1 MKYCIAKMNNRILS
15 YLLAENGRA
24 VEIHA
29 DELEDRNLLGNIYIG
44 RVQKVVKNIQAAFVE
59 ISPGVPCY
67 LPLEDLRDPIYT
79 KKGPSKDLQQGDEL
93 VVQVSREA
101 MKTKGPSVT
110 TRLSL
115 QGRYVILDGKHPGI
129 GISKKLEEGQREQ
142 LRRIAEFY
150 RKDLSADSDSGS
162 IRLEEAAG
170 IVIRTNAACASEEAI
185 LEELR
190 MLSRQL
196 ADIRGKAPY
205 RTCYSCLH
213 QMPPGWLRR
222 FNGLRM
228 RDTQFIMIE
237 DEQLYLQ
244 ARQYLQEYL
253 PELLP
258 ILVHYQDPLLP
269 MHKLYSLERELSE
282 ALSQRVWLRSGGYLV
297 IQPTEALT
305 VVDVNSGKYE
315 AGRKKEETILKV
327 NLEAARETARQMR
340 LRNLSG
346 IIIIDF
352 INMET
357 EEAKKQVL
365 GQLREHLLK
374 DPLQANVV
382 DMTKLNLVEVVRKKV
397 EGPLAEHVKVIMQ

>member
-269 MHKLYSLERELSE
+269 MHKLYSLERELFE

>member
-1 MKYCIAKMNNRILS
+1 MKYCIAKMKNRILS
-15 YLLAENGRA
+15 YLLAENGHA

-29 DELEDRNLLGNIYIG
+29 DEMEDRNLLGNIYIG

-115 QGRYVILDGKHPGI
+115 QGRYVILDGKHIGI
-129 GISKKLEEGQREQ
+129 GISKKLEEGQREK
-142 LRRIAEFY
+142 LRRIAESY
-150 RKDLSADSDSGS
+150 RKDLSADSHSGS

-190 MLSRQL
+190 KLSRQL

-228 RDTQFIMIE
+228 RDTQSIMIE

-315 AGRKKEETILKV
+315 AGKKKEETILKV

-357 EEAKKQVL
+357 EEAKNEVL
-365 GQLREHLLK
+365 GELRARLLL

-397 EGPLAEHVKVIMQ
+397 EGPLMEHVV

>member
-170 IVIRTNAACASEEAI
+170 IVIRTNAACASEETI

-190 MLSRQL
+190 KLSRQL

-315 AGRKKEETILKV
+315 AGKKKEETILKV

-357 EEAKKQVL
+357 EEAKNEVL
-365 GQLREHLLK
+365 GELRARLLL

-397 EGPLAEHVKVIMQ
+397 EGPLMEHVV

>member
-1 MKYCIAKMNNRILS
+1 MKYCIAKMKNRILS

-115 QGRYVILDGKHPGI
+115 QGRYVILDGKHIGI
-129 GISKKLEEGQREQ
+129 GISKKLEEGQREK
-142 LRRIAEFY
+142 LRRIAESY
-150 RKDLSADSDSGS
+150 RKDLSADSHSGS

-190 MLSRQL
+190 KLSRQL

-315 AGRKKEETILKV
+315 AGKKKEETILKV

-357 EEAKKQVL
+357 EEAKNEVL
-365 GQLREHLLK
+365 GELRARLLL

-397 EGPLAEHVKVIMQ
+397 EGPLMEHVV

>member
-115 QGRYVILDGKHPGI
+115 QGRYVILDGKHIGI
-129 GISKKLEEGQREQ
+129 GISKKLEEGQREK
-142 LRRIAEFY
+142 LRRIAESY
-150 RKDLSADSDSGS
+150 RKDLSADSHSGS

-190 MLSRQL
+190 KLSRQL

-228 RDTQFIMIE
+228 RDTQSIMIE

-258 ILVHYQDPLLP
+258 ILVHYHDPLLP

-315 AGRKKEETILKV
+315 AGKKKEETILKV

-357 EEAKKQVL
+357 EEAKNEVL
-365 GQLREHLLK
+365 GELRARLLL

-397 EGPLAEHVKVIMQ
+397 EGPLMEHVV

>member
-1 MKYCIAKMNNRILS
+1 MKYCIEKMNDCIISFLLS
-15 YLLAENGRA
+15 ENGHA
-24 VEIHA
+24 TEIHA
-29 DELEDRNLLGNIYIG
+29 DKIEEQGLLGNIYVG
-44 RVQKVVKNIQAAFVE
+44 RVQKVVKNIQAAFVD
-59 ISPGVPCY
+59 IAPGLACY
-67 LPLEDLRDPIYT
+67 LPLEDMKHPIYT
-79 KKGPSKDLQQGDEL
+79 KKGPSKELQQGDEL

-115 QGRYVILDGKHPGI
+115 QGKYVILDGKQPGI
-129 GISKKLEEGQREQ
+129 GVSKKLDDG
-142 LRRIAEFY
+142 RRTELKGIVESY
-150 RKDLSADSDSGS
+150 LMDVPADSSSEPLIPLG
-162 IRLEEAAG
+162 ETG
-170 IVIRTNAACASEEAI
+170 IVIRTNAACASEADI
-185 LEELR
+185 LEELKK
-190 MLSRQL
+190 LTQQL

-213 QMPPGWLRR
+213 QTPPGWLRR
-222 FNGLRM
+222 FRGLRLS
-228 RDTQFIMIE
+228 DTEAIVIE
-237 DEQLYLQ
+237 DEKLYLQ
-244 ARQYLQEYL
+244 AEQHLREYL
-253 PELLP
+253 PEVLP
-258 ILVHYQDPLLP
+258 MLVHYQDPLLP
-269 MHKLYSLERELSE
+269 MHKLYSLERELGE
-282 ALSQRVWLRSGGYLV
+282 ALAQRVWLKSGGYLV

>member
-115 QGRYVILDGKHPGI
+115 QGRYVILDGKHIGI
-129 GISKKLEEGQREQ
+129 GISKKLEEGQREK
-142 LRRIAEFY
+142 LRRIAESY
-150 RKDLSADSDSGS
+150 RKDLSADSHSGS

-190 MLSRQL
+190 KLSRQL

-228 RDTQFIMIE
+228 RDTQSIMIE

-269 MHKLYSLERELSE
+269 MHKLYSLERELFE

-315 AGRKKEETILKV
+315 AGKKKEETILKV

-357 EEAKKQVL
+357 EEAKNEVL
-365 GQLREHLLK
+365 GELRARLLL

-397 EGPLAEHVKVIMQ
+397 EGPLMEHVV

>member
-150 RKDLSADSDSGS
+150 RKDLWADSHSGS
-162 IRLEEAAG
+162 IRLAEAAG

-190 MLSRQL
+190 KLSRQL

-228 RDTQFIMIE
+228 RDTQSIMIE

-315 AGRKKEETILKV
+315 AGKKKEETILKV

-357 EEAKKQVL
+357 EEAKNEVL
-365 GQLREHLLK
+365 GELRARLLL

-397 EGPLAEHVKVIMQ
+397 EGPLMEHVV

>member
-150 RKDLSADSDSGS
+150 RKDLWADSHSGS
-162 IRLEEAAG
+162 IRLAETAG

-190 MLSRQL
+190 KLSRQL

-315 AGRKKEETILKV
+315 AGKKKEETILKV

-357 EEAKKQVL
+357 EEAKNEVL
-365 GQLREHLLK
+365 GELRARLLL

-397 EGPLAEHVKVIMQ
+397 EGPLMEHVV

>member
-1 MKYCIAKMNNRILS
+1 MKYCIAKMKNRILS
-15 YLLAENGRA
+15 YLLAENGHA

-29 DELEDRNLLGNIYIG
+29 DEMEDRNLLGNIYIG

-115 QGRYVILDGKHPGI
+115 QGRYVILDGKHIGI
-129 GISKKLEEGQREQ
+129 GISKKLEEGQREK
-142 LRRIAEFY
+142 LRRIAESY
-150 RKDLSADSDSGS
+150 RKDLSADSHSGS

-190 MLSRQL
+190 KLSRQL

-228 RDTQFIMIE
+228 RDTQSIMIE

-258 ILVHYQDPLLP
+258 ILVHYHDPLLP

-315 AGRKKEETILKV
+315 AGKKKEETILKV

-357 EEAKKQVL
+357 EEAKNEVL
-365 GQLREHLLK
+365 GELRARLLL

-397 EGPLAEHVKVIMQ
+397 EGPLMEHVV

>member
-150 RKDLSADSDSGS
+150 RKDLWADSHSGS

-190 MLSRQL
+190 KLSRQL

-315 AGRKKEETILKV
+315 AGKKKEETILKV

-357 EEAKKQVL
+357 EEAKNEVL
-365 GQLREHLLK
+365 GELRARLLL

-397 EGPLAEHVKVIMQ
+397 EGPLMEHVV

>member
-1 MKYCIAKMNNRILS
+1 MKYCIAKMKNRILS
-15 YLLAENGRA
+15 YLLAENGHA

-29 DELEDRNLLGNIYIG
+29 DEMEDRNLLGNIYIG

-115 QGRYVILDGKHPGI
+115 QGRYVILDGKHIGI
-129 GISKKLEEGQREQ
+129 GISKKLEEGQREK
-142 LRRIAEFY
+142 LRRIAESY
-150 RKDLSADSDSGS
+150 RKDLSADSHSGS

-170 IVIRTNAACASEEAI
+170 IVIRTNAACASEETI

-190 MLSRQL
+190 KLSRQL

-228 RDTQFIMIE
+228 RDTQSIMIE

-258 ILVHYQDPLLP
+258 ILVHYHDPLLP

-297 IQPTEALT
+297 IQPTEA
-305 VVDVNSGKYE
+305 
-315 AGRKKEETILKV
+315 
-327 NLEAARETARQMR
+327 
-340 LRNLSG
+340 
-346 IIIIDF
+346 
-352 INMET
+352 
-357 EEAKKQVL
+357 
-365 GQLREHLLK
+365 
-374 DPLQANVV
+374 
-382 DMTKLNLVEVVRKKV
+382 
-397 EGPLAEHVKVIMQ
+397 

>member
-1 MKYCIAKMNNRILS
+1 MKYCIAKMKNRILS
-15 YLLAENGRA
+15 YLLAENGHA

-29 DELEDRNLLGNIYIG
+29 DEMEDRNLLGNIYIG

-115 QGRYVILDGKHPGI
+115 QGRYVILDGKHIGI
-129 GISKKLEEGQREQ
+129 GISKKLEEGQRDK
-142 LRRIAEFY
+142 LRRIAESY
-150 RKDLSADSDSGS
+150 RKDLSADSHSGS

-170 IVIRTNAACASEEAI
+170 IVIRTNAACASEETI

-190 MLSRQL
+190 KLSRQL

-228 RDTQFIMIE
+228 RDTQSIMIE

-258 ILVHYQDPLLP
+258 ILVHYHDPLLP

-315 AGRKKEETILKV
+315 AGKKKEETILKV

-357 EEAKKQVL
+357 EEAKNEVL
-365 GQLREHLLK
+365 GELRARLLL

-397 EGPLAEHVKVIMQ
+397 EGPLMEHVV

>member
-1 MKYCIAKMNNRILS
+1 MKYCIAKMKNRILS
-15 YLLAENGRA
+15 YLLAENGHA

-29 DELEDRNLLGNIYIG
+29 DEMEDRNLLGNIYIG

-115 QGRYVILDGKHPGI
+115 QGRYVILDGKHIGI
-129 GISKKLEEGQREQ
+129 GISKKLEEGQREK
-142 LRRIAEFY
+142 LRRIAESY
-150 RKDLSADSDSGS
+150 RKDLSADSHSGS

-170 IVIRTNAACASEEAI
+170 IVIRTNAACASEETI

-190 MLSRQL
+190 KLSRQL

-228 RDTQFIMIE
+228 RDTQSIMIE

-258 ILVHYQDPLLP
+258 ILVHYHDPLLP

-315 AGRKKEETILKV
+315 AGKKKEETILKV

-357 EEAKKQVL
+357 EEAKNEVL
-365 GQLREHLLK
+365 GELRARLLL

-397 EGPLAEHVKVIMQ
+397 EGPLMEHVV

>member
-150 RKDLSADSDSGS
+150 RKDLWADSHSGS
-162 IRLEEAAG
+162 IRLAEAAG

-185 LEELR
+185 LEEVR

-315 AGRKKEETILKV
+315 AGKKKEETILKV

-357 EEAKKQVL
+357 EEAKNEVL
-365 GQLREHLLK
+365 GELRARLLL

-397 EGPLAEHVKVIMQ
+397 EGPLMEHVV

>member
-190 MLSRQL
+190 KLSRQL

-315 AGRKKEETILKV
+315 AGKKKEETILKV

-357 EEAKKQVL
+357 EEAKNEVL
-365 GQLREHLLK
+365 GELRARLLL

-397 EGPLAEHVKVIMQ
+397 EGPLMEHVV

>member
-1 MKYCIAKMNNRILS
+1 MKYCIAKMKNRILS
-15 YLLAENGRA
+15 YLLAENGHA

-29 DELEDRNLLGNIYIG
+29 DEMEDRNLLGNIYIG

-115 QGRYVILDGKHPGI
+115 QGRYVILDGKHIGI

-269 MHKLYSLERELSE
+269 MHKLYSLERELFE

-315 AGRKKEETILKV
+315 AGKKKEETILKV

-357 EEAKKQVL
+357 EEAKNEVL
-365 GQLREHLLK
+365 GELRARLLL

-397 EGPLAEHVKVIMQ
+397 EGPLMEHVV

>member
-150 RKDLSADSDSGS
+150 RKDLWADSHSGS
-162 IRLEEAAG
+162 IRLAEAAG

-190 MLSRQL
+190 KLSRQL

-340 LRNLSG
+340 LRNLAG

-357 EEAKKQVL
+357 EEAKNEVL
-365 GQLREHLLK
+365 GELRARLLL

-397 EGPLAEHVKVIMQ
+397 EGPLMEHVV

>member
-150 RKDLSADSDSGS
+150 RKDLWADSHSGS
-162 IRLEEAAG
+162 IRLAETAG

-190 MLSRQL
+190 KLSRQL

-315 AGRKKEETILKV
+315 AGKKKEETILKV

-357 EEAKKQVL
+357 EEAK
-365 GQLREHLLK
+365 
-374 DPLQANVV
+374 N
-382 DMTKLNLVEVVRKKV
+382 EVCGGYDKTESGRSSAK
-397 EGPLAEHVKVIMQ
+397 ESGRPFDGACCLE

>member
-129 GISKKLEEGQREQ
+129 GISKKLEEGQREK

-150 RKDLSADSDSGS
+150 RKDLWADSHSGS
-162 IRLEEAAG
+162 IRLAEAAG

-190 MLSRQL
+190 KLSRQL

-315 AGRKKEETILKV
+315 AGKKKEETILKV

-357 EEAKKQVL
+357 EEAKNEVL
-365 GQLREHLLK
+365 GELRARLLL

-397 EGPLAEHVKVIMQ
+397 EGPLMEHVV

>member
-1 MKYCIAKMNNRILS
+1 MKYCIAKMKNRILS
-15 YLLAENGRA
+15 YLLAENGHA

-29 DELEDRNLLGNIYIG
+29 DEMEDRNLLGNIYIG

-115 QGRYVILDGKHPGI
+115 QGRYVILDGKHIGI
-129 GISKKLEEGQREQ
+129 GISKKLEEGQREK
-142 LRRIAEFY
+142 LRRIAESY
-150 RKDLSADSDSGS
+150 RKDLSADSHSGS

-190 MLSRQL
+190 KLSRQL

-315 AGRKKEETILKV
+315 AGKKKEETILKV

-357 EEAKKQVL
+357 EEAKNEVL
-365 GQLREHLLK
+365 GELRARLLL

-397 EGPLAEHVKVIMQ
+397 EGPLMEHVV

>member
-190 MLSRQL
+190 KLSRQL

>member
-150 RKDLSADSDSGS
+150 RKDLWADSHSGS
-162 IRLEEAAG
+162 IRLAEAAG

-190 MLSRQL
+190 KLSRQL

-315 AGRKKEETILKV
+315 AGKKKEETILKV

-352 INMET
+352 INMKDKDANHELI
-357 EEAKKQVL
+357 EYLKACLAKDEVRVNYVDITGLGLIELTRRKQAQPV
-365 GQLREHLLK
+365 
-374 DPLQANVV
+374 
-382 DMTKLNLVEVVRKKV
+382 T
-397 EGPLAEHVKVIMQ
+397 LADFN

>member
-1 MKYCIAKMNNRILS
+1 MKYCIAKMKNRILS
-15 YLLAENGRA
+15 YLLAENGHA

-29 DELEDRNLLGNIYIG
+29 DEMEDRNLLGNIYIG

-115 QGRYVILDGKHPGI
+115 QGRYVILDGKHIGI
-129 GISKKLEEGQREQ
+129 GISKKLEEGQREK
-142 LRRIAEFY
+142 LRRIAESY
-150 RKDLSADSDSGS
+150 RKDLSADSHSGS

-170 IVIRTNAACASEEAI
+170 IVIRTNAACASEETI

-190 MLSRQL
+190 KLSRQL

-228 RDTQFIMIE
+228 RDTQSIMIE

-258 ILVHYQDPLLP
+258 ILVHYHDPLLP

-315 AGRKKEETILKV
+315 AGKKKEETILKV

-357 EEAKKQVL
+357 EEAKNEVL
-365 GQLREHLLK
+365 GELRAQLLL

-397 EGPLAEHVKVIMQ
+397 EGPLMEHVV

>member
-150 RKDLSADSDSGS
+150 RKDLWSDSHSGS
-162 IRLEEAAG
+162 IRLAEAAG

-190 MLSRQL
+190 KLSRQL

-258 ILVHYQDPLLP
+258 ILVHYQDP
-269 MHKLYSLERELSE
+269 S
-282 ALSQRVWLRSGGYLV
+282 RSGYGSDRGA
-297 IQPTEALT
+297 IW
-305 VVDVNSGKYE
+305 
-315 AGRKKEETILKV
+315 
-327 NLEAARETARQMR
+327 
-340 LRNLSG
+340 
-346 IIIIDF
+346 
-352 INMET
+352 
-357 EEAKKQVL
+357 
-365 GQLREHLLK
+365 
-374 DPLQANVV
+374 
-382 DMTKLNLVEVVRKKV
+382 
-397 EGPLAEHVKVIMQ
+397 

>member
-162 IRLEEAAG
+162 IRLAEAAG

-190 MLSRQL
+190 KLSRQL

-315 AGRKKEETILKV
+315 AGKKKEETILKV

-357 EEAKKQVL
+357 EEAKNEVL
-365 GQLREHLLK
+365 GELRARLLL

-397 EGPLAEHVKVIMQ
+397 EGPLMEHVV

>member
-150 RKDLSADSDSGS
+150 RKDLWADSHSGS
-162 IRLEEAAG
+162 IRLAEAAG

-269 MHKLYSLERELSE
+269 MHKLYSLERELFE

-315 AGRKKEETILKV
+315 AGKKKEETILKV

-340 LRNLSG
+340 LRNRSG
-346 IIIIDF
+346 IISIDF
-352 INMET
+352 INMDT
-357 EEAKKQVL
+357 EEAKNEVL
-365 GQLREHLLK
+365 GELRARLLL

-397 EGPLAEHVKVIMQ
+397 EGPLMEHVV

>member
-1 MKYCIAKMNNRILS
+1 MKYCIAKMKNRILS
-15 YLLAENGRA
+15 YLLAENGHA

-29 DELEDRNLLGNIYIG
+29 DEMEDRNLLGNIYIG

-115 QGRYVILDGKHPGI
+115 QGRYVILDGKHIGI
-129 GISKKLEEGQREQ
+129 GISKKLEEGQREK
-142 LRRIAEFY
+142 LRRIAESY
-150 RKDLSADSDSGS
+150 RKDLSADSHSGS

-170 IVIRTNAACASEEAI
+170 IVIRTNAACASEETI

-190 MLSRQL
+190 KLSRQL

-228 RDTQFIMIE
+228 RDTQSIMIE

-258 ILVHYQDPLLP
+258 ILVHYHDPLLP

-305 VVDVNSGKYE
+305 VVDVNSGKSE
-315 AGRKKEETILKV
+315 AGKKKEETILKV

-357 EEAKKQVL
+357 EEAKNEVL
-365 GQLREHLLK
+365 GELRARLLL

-397 EGPLAEHVKVIMQ
+397 EGPLMEHVV

>member
-150 RKDLSADSDSGS
+150 RKDLWADSHSGS
-162 IRLEEAAG
+162 IRLAEAAG

-190 MLSRQL
+190 KLSRQL

-315 AGRKKEETILKV
+315 AGKKKEETILKV

-357 EEAKKQVL
+357 EEAKNEVL
-365 GQLREHLLK
+365 GELRARLLL

-397 EGPLAEHVKVIMQ
+397 EGPLMEHVV

>member
-1 MKYCIAKMNNRILS
+1 MKYCIAKMKNRILS
-15 YLLAENGRA
+15 YLLAENGHA

-29 DELEDRNLLGNIYIG
+29 DEMEDRNLLGNIYIG

-115 QGRYVILDGKHPGI
+115 QGRYVILDGKHIGI
-129 GISKKLEEGQREQ
+129 GISKKLEEGQREK

-150 RKDLSADSDSGS
+150 RKDLWADSHSGS
-162 IRLEEAAG
+162 IRLAEAAG

-190 MLSRQL
+190 KLSRQL

-228 RDTQFIMIE
+228 RDTQSIMIE

-315 AGRKKEETILKV
+315 AGKKKEETILKV

-357 EEAKKQVL
+357 EEAKNEVL
-365 GQLREHLLK
+365 GELRARLLL

-397 EGPLAEHVKVIMQ
+397 EGPLMEHVV

>member
-190 MLSRQL
+190 KLSRQL

-269 MHKLYSLERELSE
+269 MHKLYSLERELFE

-315 AGRKKEETILKV
+315 AGKKKEETILKV

-357 EEAKKQVL
+357 EEAKNEVL
-365 GQLREHLLK
+365 GELRARLLL

-397 EGPLAEHVKVIMQ
+397 EGPLMEHVV

>member
-150 RKDLSADSDSGS
+150 RKDLSADSHSGS

-190 MLSRQL
+190 KLSRQL

-269 MHKLYSLERELSE
+269 MHKLYSLERELFE

-315 AGRKKEETILKV
+315 AGKKKEETILKV

-357 EEAKKQVL
+357 EEAKNEVL
-365 GQLREHLLK
+365 GELRARLLL

-397 EGPLAEHVKVIMQ
+397 EGPLMEHVV

>member
-1 MKYCIAKMNNRILS
+1 MKYCIAKMKNRILS
-15 YLLAENGRA
+15 YLLAENGHA

-29 DELEDRNLLGNIYIG
+29 DEMEDRNLLGNIYIG

-115 QGRYVILDGKHPGI
+115 QGRYVILDGKHIGI
-129 GISKKLEEGQREQ
+129 GISKKLEEGQREK
-142 LRRIAEFY
+142 LRRIAESY
-150 RKDLSADSDSGS
+150 RKDLSADSHSGS

-190 MLSRQL
+190 KLSRQL

-258 ILVHYQDPLLP
+258 ILVHYHDPLLP

-315 AGRKKEETILKV
+315 AGKKKEETILKV

-357 EEAKKQVL
+357 EEAKNEVL
-365 GQLREHLLK
+365 GELRARLLL

-397 EGPLAEHVKVIMQ
+397 EGPLMEHVV

>member
-1 MKYCIAKMNNRILS
+1 MKYCIAKMKNRILS
-15 YLLAENGRA
+15 YLLAENGHA

-29 DELEDRNLLGNIYIG
+29 DEMEDRNLLGNIYIG

-115 QGRYVILDGKHPGI
+115 QGRYVILDGKHIGI
-129 GISKKLEEGQREQ
+129 GISKKLEEGQREK
-142 LRRIAEFY
+142 LRRIAESY
-150 RKDLSADSDSGS
+150 RKDLSADSHSGS

-170 IVIRTNAACASEEAI
+170 IVIRTNAACASEETI

-190 MLSRQL
+190 KLSRQL

-228 RDTQFIMIE
+228 RDTQSIMIE

-315 AGRKKEETILKV
+315 AGKKKEETILKV

-357 EEAKKQVL
+357 EEAKNEVL
-365 GQLREHLLK
+365 GELRARLLL

-397 EGPLAEHVKVIMQ
+397 EGPLMEHVV

>member
-1 MKYCIAKMNNRILS
+1 M
-15 YLLAENGRA
+15 
-24 VEIHA
+24 
-29 DELEDRNLLGNIYIG
+29 LGNIYIG

-150 RKDLSADSDSGS
+150 RKDLWADSHSGS
-162 IRLEEAAG
+162 IRLAEAAG

-190 MLSRQL
+190 KLSRQL

-315 AGRKKEETILKV
+315 AGKKKEETILKV

-357 EEAKKQVL
+357 EEAKNEVL
-365 GQLREHLLK
+365 GELRARLLL

-397 EGPLAEHVKVIMQ
+397 EGPLMEHVV

>member
-382 DMTKLNLVEVVRKKV
+382 DMTKLNLVEVVRKQV